1 MKSDIILIDNQGK
14 GFTEALK
21 ETKKV
26 ASYTGL
32 EPKLTT
38 RLQLMTE
45 EMLSLARSV
54 TGEMQASFWIENE
67 GSQFDLHM
75 ATKTIMDKEKRYN
88 LLSTASSRKN
98 EAAKGFL
105 GKLRDKLE
113 EAMAAEVDHSEEE
126 IPMDIIVDLANE
138 YGYASSGESFSIA
151 DKSEAWIM
159 ELIGKGTNLRNG
171 VNTNKGIVWVK
182 NGADKRK
189 VFDNAELAE
198 MMSQCGSFAPD
209 EAAVKDFGI
218 KDMDEQV
225 LKKYLLNRFAAK
237 KGRGKF

>member
-14 GFTEALK
+14 GFTEALE

-67 GSQFDLHM
+67 GSQYDLHM

-113 EAMAAEVDHSEEE
+113 EAMAAEVDLSEEE
-126 IPMDIIVDLANE
+126 IPMDIPFGILDLANHPIE
-138 YGYASSGESFSIA
+138 DPEWDGYERSVLRRLADTIKIA
-151 DKSEAWIM
+151 IRGGQVEI
-159 ELIGKGTNLRNG
+159 
-171 VNTNKGIVWVK
+171 IVSK
-182 NGADKRK
+182 N
-189 VFDNAELAE
+189 FAE
-198 MMSQCGSFAPD
+198 
-209 EAAVKDFGI
+209 
-218 KDMDEQV
+218 
-225 LKKYLLNRFAAK
+225 
-237 KGRGKF
+237 

>member
-113 EAMAAEVDHSEEE
+113 EAMAAEVDHEEE
-126 IPMDIIVDLANE
+126 IPMDIIEDLAYHPIE
-138 YGYASSGESFSIA
+138 DPEWDGYERSVLRRLADTIKIA
-151 DKSEAWIM
+151 IRGGQVEI
-159 ELIGKGTNLRNG
+159 
-171 VNTNKGIVWVK
+171 IVSK
-182 NGADKRK
+182 N
-189 VFDNAELAE
+189 
-198 MMSQCGSFAPD
+198 FA
-209 EAAVKDFGI
+209 K
-218 KDMDEQV
+218 
-225 LKKYLLNRFAAK
+225 
-237 KGRGKF
+237 

>member
-14 GFTEALK
+14 GFSAALE

-54 TGEMQASFWIENE
+54 TGEMQAAFWIENE
-67 GSQFDLHM
+67 GSHFDLHM
-75 ATKTIMDKEKRYN
+75 ATETVMDKEKRYN
-88 LLSTASSRKN
+88 LLSSASSRKN

-113 EAMAAEVDHSEEE
+113 EAMASEVDHSEEE
-126 IPMDIIVDLANE
+126 IPADIVGDLANHPIE
-138 YGYASSGESFSIA
+138 DPEWDGYERSVLRRLADTIRIAIRGGQVEIIVSKNFS
-151 DKSEAWIM
+151 E
-159 ELIGKGTNLRNG
+159 
-171 VNTNKGIVWVK
+171 
-182 NGADKRK
+182 
-189 VFDNAELAE
+189 
-198 MMSQCGSFAPD
+198 
-209 EAAVKDFGI
+209 
-218 KDMDEQV
+218 
-225 LKKYLLNRFAAK
+225 
-237 KGRGKF
+237 

>member
-14 GFTEALK
+14 GFTEALE

-113 EAMAAEVDHSEEE
+113 EAMAAEVDHEEE
-126 IPMDIIVDLANE
+126 IPMDIIGDLANHLIE
-138 YGYASSGESFSIA
+138 NPEWDGYERSVLRRLADTIKIA
-151 DKSEAWIM
+151 IRGGQVEI
-159 ELIGKGTNLRNG
+159 
-171 VNTNKGIVWVK
+171 IVSK
-182 NGADKRK
+182 N
-189 VFDNAELAE
+189 
-198 MMSQCGSFAPD
+198 FA
-209 EAAVKDFGI
+209 K
-218 KDMDEQV
+218 
-225 LKKYLLNRFAAK
+225 
-237 KGRGKF
+237 

>member
-113 EAMAAEVDHSEEE
+113 EAMAAEVDHEED
-126 IPMDIIVDLANE
+126 IPMDIIGDLANHLIE
-138 YGYASSGESFSIA
+138 NPEWDGYERSVLRRLADTIKIA
-151 DKSEAWIM
+151 IRGGQVEI
-159 ELIGKGTNLRNG
+159 
-171 VNTNKGIVWVK
+171 IVSK
-182 NGADKRK
+182 N
-189 VFDNAELAE
+189 
-198 MMSQCGSFAPD
+198 FA
-209 EAAVKDFGI
+209 K
-218 KDMDEQV
+218 
-225 LKKYLLNRFAAK
+225 
-237 KGRGKF
+237 